1 MKDLIA
7 ILSEKGIKYLCVKS
21 DAIDDNGNPV
31 SLSDMQD
38 TLAYYST
45 EADKVILIVDQIDA
59 LSQSL
64 TNDRTHLNMMM
75 AVLSSLN
82 DWPNVR
88 AVVSCR
94 KYDLEYD
101 SVLNSLKDR
110 STIVEIGELT
120 EKEVTIALNK
130 LENGLGQEI
139 DRVTA
144 TMLRTVQMLDSFSL
158 LFRRNKSKIN
168 FNNQIELYDALWDAV
183 ICDSSLRHDV
193 EMREHLM
200 YKIVETIQ
208 IAGTLNPQFIPDSSQ
223 KRAYEYLASNGL
235 IRRDGSAVS
244 FFHQSFYEY
253 TLARH
258 YSETGGLFSADLK
271 KEIQGLEIR
280 STVKAVL
287 DFKRGHDTAKF
298 VDEARSILEDPDIRL
313 HLKLLTLSV
322 LAFVNN
328 PARAEKVLVA
338 DVCQKDGR
346 LLVYFLR
353 GVNSPDWFQTIRKMP
368 NGIMSELKKDD
379 EQFFPII
386 SCLSRYVFDNPEA
399 VYGMINQIQD
409 RESRLYAVAYVVREH
424 NDYSQPCVLKAYA
437 EAKPQNVFFYRPSPS
452 GCD

>member
-139 DRVTA
+139 D
-144 TMLRTVQMLDSFSL
+144 LSL
-158 LFRRNKSKIN
+158 IH
-168 FNNQIELYDALWDAV
+168 I
-183 ICDSSLRHDV
+183 
-193 EMREHLM
+193 
-200 YKIVETIQ
+200 
-208 IAGTLNPQFIPDSSQ
+208 
-223 KRAYEYLASNGL
+223 
-235 IRRDGSAVS
+235 
-244 FFHQSFYEY
+244 
-253 TLARH
+253 
-258 YSETGGLFSADLK
+258 
-271 KEIQGLEIR
+271 
-280 STVKAVL
+280 
-287 DFKRGHDTAKF
+287 
-298 VDEARSILEDPDIRL
+298 
-313 HLKLLTLSV
+313 
-322 LAFVNN
+322 
-328 PARAEKVLVA
+328 
-338 DVCQKDGR
+338 
-346 LLVYFLR
+346 
-353 GVNSPDWFQTIRKMP
+353 
-368 NGIMSELKKDD
+368 
-379 EQFFPII
+379 
-386 SCLSRYVFDNPEA
+386 
-399 VYGMINQIQD
+399 
-409 RESRLYAVAYVVREH
+409 
-424 NDYSQPCVLKAYA
+424 
-437 EAKPQNVFFYRPSPS
+437 
-452 GCD
+452 